1 MRCEPPIPVGSSDR
15 GHTDRLYLT
24 FRLAADHYALEV
36 SRIAEVLPLVG
47 IKQLPRSLQGIAGA
61 FNYRGTPVPVIDL
74 SELTLGRAAGEN
86 LSTRIILVLYP
97 DGRGGT
103 HLLGLIAEDAT
114 ELIRRTPAEFM
125 PSGVSNSAA
134 PYLGSVAP
142 ASGGLVQLVEV
153 ERLLPAAVRDMLF
166 AETQAT

>member
-1 MRCEPPIPVGSSDR
+1 MLDGSSDR
-15 GHTDRLYLT
+15 GSADRLYLT
-24 FRLAADHYALEV
+24 FRLAADRYALEV

-47 IKQLPRSLQGIAGA
+47 IKQLPRSPEGIAGA
-61 FNYRGTPVPVIDL
+61 FDYRGTPVPVIDL
-74 SELTLGRAAGEN
+74 SELTLGRTARAQ
-86 LSTRIILVLYP
+86 LSTRIILVHYP

-103 HLLGLIAEDAT
+103 HFLGLIAEDAT

-125 PSGVSNSAA
+125 PSGMSNGAA
-134 PYLGSVAP
+134 PYLGPVAS

-166 AETQAT
+166 AETQVT